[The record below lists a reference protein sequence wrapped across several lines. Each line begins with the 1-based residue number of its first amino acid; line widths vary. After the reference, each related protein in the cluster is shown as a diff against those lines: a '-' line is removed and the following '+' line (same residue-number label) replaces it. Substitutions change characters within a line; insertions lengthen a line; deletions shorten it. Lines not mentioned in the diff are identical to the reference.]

1 MKVTNIATSA
11 GIPSKLILTITTHR
25 QKLLLMSIF
34 YNTQSLM
41 DHANSEVSSHILIGD
56 EDPFTIEEVKDMADS
71 IYIKL

>member
-1 MKVTNIATSA
+1 
-11 GIPSKLILTITTHR
+11 
-25 QKLLLMSIF
+25 MSIF